1 MDQDPPVVYEV
12 LKKLR
17 NELRQIYPPGEIQG
31 ISELIFENLLNYS
44 KTDLL
49 LNSNTKI
56 SKLIYNQI
64 TEIINQL
71 LKNKPIQYILGEAWF
86 YGLKLEVSPEVLI
99 PRQETEELVKW
110 VIDECGSR
118 YLELIDLG
126 TGSGCIAIALAL
138 NLPNSKVHA
147 MDISERA
154 VQMAEK
160 NAFVNN
166 ADVKFFVGDIFNPL
180 FEKSKKFDIIV
191 SNPPYVTESEK
202 PRIDKNVLHY
212 EPVAALFVP
221 DHNSLIYYKAIAA
234 LAREA
239 LTPGGR
245 LYLEINES
253 KSEDIEE
260 LLIRSKFSQIEIRKD
275 INGKFR
281 MVRAVL

>member
-154 VQMAEK
+154 VQLAEK